1 MIPTMSFQVLNYMD
15 ILVGAA
21 SIDATPVSAWG
32 RKGNKMILGYSQDG
46 EHERS

>member
-1 MIPTMSFQVLNYMD
+1 MIPPMSFQVLNYVD

-21 SIDATPVSAWG
+21 SLDPALISAWG
-32 RKGNKMILGYSQDG
+32 RKGDKMILGYSQDD